1 MRKYLLSV
9 AAFAAVM
16 FALGGPAATP
26 ARAQAPTIDAC
37 EGLYMQCQYFMG
49 HLVSWGSGCADLSLD
64 GSAAA
69 PNELGVVV
77 DEMMCEDGTRVPPLG
92 RDGLLLLVHGSGLLL
107 RVRSGDSRLETRT
120 C

>member
-77 DEMMCEDGTRVPPLG
+77 DEMMCEDGTGFPLWVG
-92 RDGLLLLVHGSGLLL
+92 TVFCYWSTDPDFCYGYDPGILV
-107 RVRSGDSRLETRT
+107 
-120 C
+120 